1 MKSFIDTLYYAQA
14 QSGPGSKKRINTAF
28 SQLDVD
34 GWRCVYYALNTYL
47 MFNVK
52 KYDWPTKFAD
62 SDSDA
67 SVLFELLDR
76 LHSRELT
83 GNAARAAV
91 TATLSLFTERTAGA
105 IRFILLKD
113 LKAGISAETFNELYF
128 GVKVPTADAEC
139 INHLAGKINHIP
151 IYSCQL
157 AEKMPKKTDKKQFN
171 WNRRLISDCKL
182 DGTRNQAFTAVCENS
197 VTHRAR
203 SGKPSDH
210 LNELFDD
217 ELIRL
222 NFALSKYFSLPENT
236 KWVIDG
242 EAKGETFQATMN
254 AKSSSNSD
262 AKEKLNLYVYDC
274 IPTDNWITQ
283 TTWEVSQEDR
293 LVAIKTCLENI
304 SAKKLK
310 PTEWVY
316 INSRDEGVSHFE
328 ECVNLGYEGTVVK
341 DPKSYYE
348 WKRSANWT
356 KFKPVNT
363 YDGYITGFYAGD
375 ENSDIADVLGGVYVA
390 GVDENGEKFECK
402 VGSGFPKY
410 DEPERPSRRTIW
422 ENQAEFLGK
431 CIEIEADPNVSI
443 KEDREV
449 NSLRWGVFKKMRP
462 DKDT

>member
-1 MKSFIDTLYYAQA
+1 MQSFVNTLYYAQQ
-14 QSGPGSKKRINTAF
+14 QSGPGSKKRINDAF
-28 SQLDVD
+28 SKLTVD
-34 GWRCVYYALNTYL
+34 GWRCVYYALNTYI

-52 KYDWPTKFAD
+52 KYDWPTKFAETD
-62 SDSDA
+62 GSSEA
-67 SVLFELLDR
+67 LFTLLDK
-76 LHSRELT
+76 LHSRKLT

-91 TATLSLFTERTAGA
+91 TATLSLFTERTANA

-128 GVKVPTADAEC
+128 GVKVPNVDAKC

-157 AEKMPKKTDKKQFN
+157 AEKMPKNTDKKQFN

-182 DGTRNQAFTAVCENS
+182 DGTRNQAFTVVCENS

-328 ECVNLGYEGTVVK
+328 KCVNLGYEGTVVK

-356 KFKPVNT
+356 KFKNFYT
-363 YDGYITGFYAGD
+363 YDGTILEINEGNEETRLI
-375 ENSDIADVLGGVYVA
+375 NSMGHVVIEGY
-390 GVDENGEKFECK
+390 DENGTYFRCK
-402 VGSGFPKY
+402 VGSGWS
-410 DEPERPSRRTIW
+410 DTQRRDMFNDRNTYIGKTI
-422 ENQAEFLGK
+422 EV
-431 CIEIEADPNVSI
+431 EAFELT
-443 KEDREV
+443 ED
-449 NSLRWGVFKKMRP
+449 NSLRFPIFIRFRD
-462 DKDT
+462 DK